1 MKKNRGLREWVKSA
15 QIIEKPTHG
24 WVHCPDAERRGIEDI
39 FELVNIDEHCDE
51 TEKPCFVFDCDQE
64 RWDGIDVYDTIQ
76 YSLCNFCYDA
86 ESQITDYEELKN
98 FLESWNKKQNVVQY
112 VANYTRIIVLDSVR
126 FEKFLNGEEQ

>member
-1 MKKNRGLREWVKSA
+1 MRNRKLREWLKSA
-15 QIIEKPTHG
+15 QKIEKPTHG
-24 WVHCPDAERRGIEDI
+24 WVHSPDAERRGIEDI
-39 FELVNIDEHCDE
+39 FELVNIDEHFYE
-51 TEKPCFVFDCDQE
+51 IEHPFFVFDCDQE

-76 YSLCNFCYDA
+76 NSLCNFYDDA

-112 VANYTRIIVLDSVR
+112 VANYTRIIVLDSAR